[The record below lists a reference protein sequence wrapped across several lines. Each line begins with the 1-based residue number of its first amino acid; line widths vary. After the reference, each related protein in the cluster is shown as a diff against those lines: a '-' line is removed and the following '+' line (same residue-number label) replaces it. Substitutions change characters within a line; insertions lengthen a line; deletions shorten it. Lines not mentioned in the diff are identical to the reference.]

1 MDSLTDGV
9 DGFWKVTGPILVQ
22 VTDFI
27 RRHQRTIPHFNNT
40 GFLNYKVKSITTRS
54 VHQIARKILNP
65 DYNPDAVEEEEEEES
80 DAASVTSSHADSDK
94 LENNS
99 DHSTTEHTGEN
110 GNSKA
115 NGVKK
120 DEAESDNEETIEDE
134 EDEEA
139 RIDQQT
145 KEVSNWKMN

>member
-1 MDSLTDGV
+1 LSDGV

-65 DYNPDAVEEEEEEES
+65 DYNPNAEPIEEEDED
-80 DAASVTSSHADSDK
+80 DAASVTSSHISIKSEDNAD
-94 LENNS
+94 
-99 DHSTTEHTGEN
+99 HPAEN
-110 GNSKA
+110 GKT

-120 DEAESDNEETIEDE
+120 DEPADSDQEDE
-134 EDEEA
+134 DDEEA
-139 RIDQQT
+139 LIDQQT
-145 KEVSNWKMN
+145 KEVSG